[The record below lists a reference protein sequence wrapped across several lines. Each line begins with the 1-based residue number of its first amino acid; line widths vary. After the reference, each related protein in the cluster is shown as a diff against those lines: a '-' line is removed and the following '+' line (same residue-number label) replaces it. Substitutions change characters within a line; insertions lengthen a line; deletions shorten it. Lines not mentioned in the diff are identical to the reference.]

1 MSEGIAYQNKD
12 ILFKI
17 LGQTYKEK
25 SFVAYGID
33 LPPIRELLPT
43 DLPKIAANEKSID
56 NLFLLEDG
64 TYAIVDY
71 ESVYKKSNKIKYLN
85 YIARVMEKYF
95 KEDEA
100 FSLRLIVIYTGDVKS
115 AEPTLETDCL
125 TLRTEQAFL
134 SHIDGE
140 AAFHEIQGKL
150 QSGIP
155 LANDDLMRLV
165 ILPLT
170 VPGMEGKQKM
180 LERIVDL
187 AEQIPNE
194 GQRIFTLSGVIV
206 ASDKFIN
213 REYLDQ
219 IRRRINMTQLGQL
232 YEKEKIEYGNQKI
245 RETSIKE
252 RNEMA
257 LRMLNRNMNIIDIME
272 VTGLTE
278 NELLRL
284 QNEK

>member
-25 SFVAYGID
+25 SFAAYGID

-43 DLPKIAANEKSID
+43 NLPKISANEKDID

-71 ESVYKKSNKIKYLN
+71 ESEFKKLNKIKYLN
-85 YIARVMEKYF
+85 YIARVMEKYYP
-95 KEDEA
+95 KEND
-100 FSLRLIVIYTGDVKS
+100 FHLRLVIIYTGDVKR
-115 AEPTLETDCL
+115 AESIFETNCI
-125 TLRTEQAFL
+125 TLRMEQVFL
-134 SHIDGE
+134 SHIDGKT
-140 AAFHEIQGKL
+140 AFDTIFRKV
-150 QSGIP
+150 QSGT
-155 LANDDLMRLV
+155 LLEDDDLMKLV

-170 VPGMEGKQKM
+170 IPGSQGKQEM
-180 LERIVDL
+180 LEKVVDL
-187 AEQIPNE
+187 AEQIPDE

-206 ASDKFIN
+206 ASDKFID
-213 REYLDQ
+213 RKYLEQ

-232 YEKEKIEYGNQKI
+232 YEKEKIEYGNQKT
-245 RETSIKE
+245 R
-252 RNEMA
+252 EMA
-257 LRMLNRNMNIIDIME
+257 LKMLRRNINIVDIME

-278 NELLRL
+278 AELLRL
-284 QNEK
+284 QSENALV

>member
-25 SFVAYGID
+25 SFAAYGID
-33 LPPIRELLPT
+33 LPPIKELLPT
-43 DLPKIAANEKSID
+43 SLPKISANEKDID

-71 ESVYKKSNKIKYLN
+71 ESEFKKLNKIKYLN
-85 YIARVMEKYF
+85 YIARVMEKYY
-95 KEDEA
+95 KEDET
-100 FSLRLIVIYTGDVKS
+100 FNLRLIVIYTGDVKS
-115 AEPTLETDCL
+115 AEPIYETNCF
-125 TLRTEQAFL
+125 TLRMEQAFL

-140 AAFHEIQGKL
+140 TAFESISQKL
-150 QSGIP
+150 LSGIP
-155 LANDDLMRLV
+155 LEDDDLMKLV

-170 VPGMEGKQKM
+170 MPGIEGKQKM
-180 LERIVDL
+180 LEKVVDL
-187 AEQIPNE
+187 AGQVTDSRQQIF
-194 GQRIFTLSGVIV
+194 ILSGVIV

-213 REYLDQ
+213 REYLEQ

-232 YEKEKIEYGNQKI
+232 YEKEKIEYANKKN
-245 RETSIKE
+245 RELTV
-252 RNEMA
+252 EMA
-257 LRMLNRNMNIIDIME
+257 KSMLDEGIDFVKIMK

-278 NELLRL
+278 DELLRL
-284 QNEK
+284 QDEVVTV

>member
-25 SFVAYGID
+25 SFAAYGID
-33 LPPIRELLPT
+33 LPPIKELLPT
-43 DLPKIAANEKSID
+43 SLPKISANEKDID

-71 ESVYKKSNKIKYLN
+71 ESEFKKLNKIKYLN
-85 YIARVMEKYF
+85 YSARVMEKYY
-95 KEDEA
+95 KEDET
-100 FSLRLIVIYTGDVKS
+100 FNLRLIVIYTGDVKS
-115 AEPTLETDCL
+115 AEPVYETSCF
-125 TLRTEQAFL
+125 TLRMEQAFL

-140 AAFHEIQGKL
+140 TAFESISQKL
-150 QSGIP
+150 RSNTP
-155 LANDDLMRLV
+155 LEDDDLMKLV

-170 VPGMEGKQKM
+170 MPGIEGKQKM
-180 LERIVDL
+180 LEKVVDL
-187 AEQIPNE
+187 AEQVTDSR
-194 GQRIFTLSGVIV
+194 QQIFILSGVIV

-213 REYLDQ
+213 REYLEQ

-232 YEKEKIEYGNQKI
+232 YEKEKIEYANKKN
-245 RETSIKE
+245 RELTV
-252 RNEMA
+252 EMA
-257 LRMLNRNMNIIDIME
+257 KSMLDEGIDFVKIMK

-278 NELLRL
+278 DELLRL
-284 QNEK
+284 QDEAVTV